1 MKEYKGIYNG
11 KMRWVDEVMF
21 GQNLDWG
28 YAIYGQRIFQAEKMA
43 SCKDWRQEC
52 GEGKLMLE

>member
-21 GQNLDWG
+21 GQNLEWG
-28 YAIYGQRIFQAEKMA
+28 YAIYGERIFQQRKWQAAKTGGRNVGRG
-43 SCKDWRQEC
+43 S
-52 GEGKLMLE
+52 